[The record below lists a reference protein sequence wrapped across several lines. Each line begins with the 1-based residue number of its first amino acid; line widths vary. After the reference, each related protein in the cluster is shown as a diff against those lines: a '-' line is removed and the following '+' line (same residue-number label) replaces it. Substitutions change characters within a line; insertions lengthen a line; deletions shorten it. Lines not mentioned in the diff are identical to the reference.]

1 MNKAEVE
8 KQAKKIKPEDAEKVV
23 KKRKTI
29 NQKASRGP
37 LKKMTSDIML
47 MVALIIDYWWGRY
60 VRTPWWTISAILVA
74 LLWILNPLDL
84 VPDAIPLF
92 GLLDDAAVV
101 AVVMAM
107 TEQDLADYKAWKQS
121 RRLEQRR
128 RKR

>member
-1 MNKAEVE
+1 MNKPEVE
-8 KQAKKIKPEDAEKVV
+8 KRAKTIKPKDAEKVV
-23 KKRKTI
+23 NKKREIKR
-29 NQKASRGP
+29 KASRGP

-60 VRTPWWTISAILVA
+60 VRTPWWTISAVLVA
-74 LLWILNPLDL
+74 LLWVLNPLDL

-101 AVVMAM
+101 AIVMAM

>member
-8 KQAKKIKPEDAEKVV
+8 KKAKTIQPEDAGKVV
-23 KKRKTI
+23 KKKREVRR
-29 NQKASRGP
+29 KASRGP
-37 LKKMTSDIML
+37 LKKLMSDIML

-74 LLWILNPLDL
+74 LLWVLNPLDL
-84 VPDAIPLF
+84 VPDAIPFL

-101 AVVMAM
+101 TVVMAM
-107 TEQDLADYKAWKQS
+107 TEQDLADYKAWKQA
-121 RRLEQRR
+121 RRTERRR

>member
-8 KQAKKIKPEDAEKVV
+8 KQAKTINPEDAEKVV
-23 KKRKTI
+23 KRRKTI
-29 NQKASRGP
+29 KQKASRGP
-37 LKKMTSDIML
+37 LKKMMSDIML
-47 MVALIIDYWWGRY
+47 MVALIIDYWWGLY

-101 AVVMAM
+101 AIVMAM
-107 TEQDLADYKAWKQS
+107 TEQDLADYKAWKQA
-121 RRLEQRR
+121 RRTERRR

>member
-8 KQAKKIKPEDAEKVV
+8 KQAKTIKPEDAEKVV

-29 NQKASRGP
+29 KQKASRGS
-37 LKKMTSDIML
+37 LKKMMNDIML
-47 MVALIIDYWWGRY
+47 MVALIIDYWWGIY

-101 AVVMAM
+101 AIVMAM
-107 TEQDLADYKAWKQS
+107 TEQDLADYKAWKQA
-121 RRLEQRR
+121 RRTEQRR